1 MTTAPMPNPINGAT
15 LAQRLVQL
23 LAQPDPMLDEAFLR
37 PYWEMHVLPSPK
49 GRALPLATFEMGAL
63 DEVVLEQLEA
73 RDGTWA
79 SVTNRV
85 LLKSGV
91 MAHWEPDRRR
101 ALHAMVDDIGRHI
114 RSAREVSLGN
124 GQKGWRQPVLITPAD
139 GNGLVVPIA
148 IVPGDDG
155 IEIRSLITPVTP
167 HRLKELRGRK

>member
-1 MTTAPMPNPINGAT
+1 MVMMTTP
-15 LAQRLVQL
+15 AQQLVQL

-37 PYWEMHVLPSPK
+37 TYWEAHVLPSPK
-49 GRALPLATFEMGAL
+49 GRALPLATFTIGAL

-73 RDGTWA
+73 RDCAWA
-79 SVTNRV
+79 SVANRV

-91 MAHWEPDRRR
+91 MVHWEPERRK
-101 ALHAMVDDIGRHI
+101 ALHDMVDDIGRHI
-114 RSAREVSLGN
+114 RAAREVSLGN

-155 IEIRSLITPVTP
+155 IEVRSLITPVTP
-167 HRLKELRGRK
+167 HRLKELCARK